1 MLEENI
7 AIIVKG
13 FSHTLKF
20 LRENSPG
27 MRILLRRVSDE
38 LDVYEDDELARI
50 IVRNPGRFYSALF
63 SIFGSWF
70 VTNIYVYIIMGT
82 FFKKVNVKVSMLK
95 VSSAIRRRSM
105 EMWCNILREVLEKE
119 ADVREG

>member
-1 MLEENI
+1 MSEGNI

-13 FSHTLKF
+13 FSRTLKF
-20 LRENSPG
+20 LRENFPG

-38 LDVYEDDELARI
+38 LDVYEDDELAWI
-50 IVRNPGRFYSALF
+50 IVRDLERFYSALF
-63 SIFGSWF
+63 SILGSRII
-70 VTNIYVYIIMGT
+70 TNTYVYIIMDT
-82 FFKKVNVKVSMLK
+82 FFKKVNVKVSMFK

-105 EMWCNILREVLEKE
+105 EMWRNILREVLERE